1 MYPPFQNSPFLECTA
16 LVFMG
21 IDFFLQPGE
30 LYSPMVYFAEVR
42 TDSSEWP
49 CSVMVLLIVINA
61 QKSYIYV
68 VQWHP
73 QMLQHMQVCKE
84 SAILIQFTD
93 L

>member
-1 MYPPFQNSPFLECTA
+1 MYSPSLY
-16 LVFMG
+16 G
-21 IDFFLQPGE
+21 YRFFLQPGE

>member
-21 IDFFLQPGE
+21 IDFLQPGE
-30 LYSPMVYFAEVR
+30 LYSPMVYFAEVH

-68 VQWHP
+68 VQWHAP
-73 QMLQHMQVCKE
+73 
-84 SAILIQFTD
+84 TD
-93 L
+93 VTHASV